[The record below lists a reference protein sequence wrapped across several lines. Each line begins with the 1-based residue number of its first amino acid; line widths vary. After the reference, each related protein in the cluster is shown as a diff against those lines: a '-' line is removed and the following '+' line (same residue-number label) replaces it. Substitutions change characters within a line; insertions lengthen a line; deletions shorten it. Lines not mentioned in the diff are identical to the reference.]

1 MATIYEKEQ
10 LTFGDVLLKPNY
22 SDIKSRS
29 EVNLSVKI
37 KNFTF
42 NNPLVPANMKSIM
55 SIDMCREL
63 YKEKSL
69 GLMHRFWDIKDQLS
83 LFSDL
88 RLEFGTDVF
97 NYIGCSVGVK
107 DEDYK
112 NLEDFVNLGVK
123 IVCIDIAHGH
133 SKECGKLCKY
143 IKTNYPDV
151 LLIAGNVATQEGAD
165 YLWDSGADVVKAGV
179 GNGAICTTRLKAGAG
194 VPQLSAIKEIYN
206 HKNLMLRTDK
216 YLISDGGI
224 RQVGDLVKAL
234 AFSDMIMC
242 GNLFAGLEES
252 PEETMEID
260 GVKYKKYAG
269 SSTHKTSHIE
279 GVVSLVHIKGKYK
292 DLLEEYLQG
301 VRSGLSYAG
310 AQDLNVFKRVANF
323 VKITNASI
331 VESGVHDVK
340 VIG

>member
-1 MATIYEKEQ
+1 MAKIYEKEQ

-37 KNFTF
+37 KDFTF

-55 SIDMCREL
+55 SLDMCREL
-63 YKEKSL
+63 YKAKSL
-69 GLMHRFWDIKDQLS
+69 GLMHRFWDIQDQLN
-83 LFSDL
+83 LFKDL
-88 RLEFGTDVF
+88 KSELGSDVF
-97 NYIGCSVGVK
+97 NYIGCSIGVK
-107 DEDYK
+107 EEDYK
-112 NLEDFVNLGVK
+112 NLESFINLGVK

-133 SKECGKLCKY
+133 SQECGKLCKH
-143 IKTNYPDV
+143 IKANYPEI
-151 LLIAGNVATQEGAD
+151 LLIAGNVATEEGAN
-165 YLWDSGADVVKAGV
+165 YLWDSGADVVKCGV
-179 GNGAICTTRLKAGAG
+179 GSSGICTTRLKAGAG
-194 VPQLSAIKEIYN
+194 VPQLSAIKEIYDN
-206 HKNLMLRTDK
+206 KNLMFKIDK

-224 RQVGDLVKAL
+224 REVGDLVKAL
-234 AFSDMIMC
+234 AFSDMVMC
-242 GNLFAGLEES
+242 GNLFSGLEES
-252 PEETMEID
+252 PEEIMEID

-269 SSTHKTSHIE
+269 SSTHKTTHIE

-301 VRSGLSYAG
+301 IRSGLSYAG

>member
-1 MATIYEKEQ
+1 MAKIYEKEY

-29 EVNLSVKI
+29 EVNTTVKI
-37 KNFTF
+37 KDFIF
-42 NNPLVPANMKSIM
+42 SNPLVPANMKSIM
-55 SIDMCREL
+55 SLDMCREL
-63 YKEKSL
+63 YKTKSL
-69 GLMHRFWDIKDQLS
+69 GLMHRFWDIKDQLN
-83 LFSDL
+83 LFKDL
-88 RLEFGTDVF
+88 KLEFGTDVF
-97 NYIGCSVGVK
+97 NYIGCSIGVK
-107 DEDYK
+107 EEDYK
-112 NLEDFVNLGVK
+112 NLESFIDLGVK

-133 SKECGKLCKY
+133 SKECGKLCKN
-143 IKTNYPDV
+143 IKAIYPGV
-151 LLIAGNVATQEGAD
+151 LLIAGNVATEEGAD
-165 YLWDSGADVVKAGV
+165 YLWDSGADVVKGGV
-179 GNGAICTTRLKAGAG
+179 GGGSLCTTRIKTGAG

-206 HKNLMLRTDK
+206 NKNLMLRSDK

-224 RQVGDLVKAL
+224 RDIGDLVKAL
-234 AFSDMIMC
+234 AFSDMVMC

-269 SSTHKTSHIE
+269 SSTHKTTHIE

-301 VRSGLSYAG
+301 IRSGLSYAG

-323 VKITNASI
+323 VKITNSSI
-331 VESGVHDVK
+331 TESHSHDVK